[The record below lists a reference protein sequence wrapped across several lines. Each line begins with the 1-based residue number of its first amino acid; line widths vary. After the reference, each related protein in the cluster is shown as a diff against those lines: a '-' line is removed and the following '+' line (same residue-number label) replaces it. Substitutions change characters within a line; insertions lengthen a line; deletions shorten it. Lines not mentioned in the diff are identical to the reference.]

1 MRRDF
6 AAQPQEVQMPK
17 LTDTQLVILN
27 TAAGRDNRA
36 VLPLPKS
43 LKINKG
49 TATSVL
55 KVLLKKGLIEEQPA
69 TPRVEAWRQ
78 DDAGQRYML
87 AIADPGIAALESDPG
102 ASANKSGAALPQS
115 ARQPKPT
122 HKAEVNG
129 APSKRPGGKLETIL
143 ELLKRPE
150 GAQLAELE
158 KATGWQP
165 HSVRAA
171 LTGLR
176 KRAIA
181 ILREKQ
187 DGITRYR
194 VAAA

>member
-1 MRRDF
+1 
-6 AAQPQEVQMPK
+6 MPK

-27 TAAGRDNRA
+27 AAAARNSRA

-49 TATSVL
+49 TAISVL

-69 TPRVEAWRQ
+69 TPRAEAWRQ
-78 DDAGQRYML
+78 DEDEQRYML
-87 AIADPGIAALESDPG
+87 AIAEPGIAALESSPE
-102 ASANKSGAALPQS
+102 ASADKSGTAIPQS
-115 ARQPKPT
+115 SRQPKPSR
-122 HKAEVNG
+122 KAV
-129 APSKRPGGKLETIL
+129 ACAVSSKRPGGKLETIL
-143 ELLKRPE
+143 ELLKRSE
-150 GAQLAELE
+150 GAPLAELE
-158 KATGWQP
+158 NATGWQP

-176 KRAIA
+176 KRDIP

-187 DGITRYR
+187 NGVTRYH